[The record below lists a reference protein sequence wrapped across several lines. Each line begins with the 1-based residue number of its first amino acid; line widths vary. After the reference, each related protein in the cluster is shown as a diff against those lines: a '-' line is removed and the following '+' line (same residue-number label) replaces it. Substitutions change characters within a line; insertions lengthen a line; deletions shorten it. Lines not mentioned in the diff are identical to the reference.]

1 MRKRNSNGMPA
12 RLAWLARLSL
22 LVIAGGCASNRP
34 SAPVAAAPTP
44 RAAVA
49 AVPMQPAAPIPAAGQ
64 DFPALPTYVPASQ
77 TLPIDLPT
85 ALRLAEVNNPT
96 IALALR
102 QVDEAALVQ
111 HQADILWIPDL
122 RSGPDYN
129 RYDGRLQNS
138 NGTIA
143 TVSKQNL
150 LLGGDAQLDWNTPEI
165 IFGPLATAR
174 LSEAAQAGA
183 RATASNVQLDV
194 VMAYFDLLEVRGRMA
209 IFDEAMAEAQQ
220 LVAASESAHRAGF
233 GKTTADINRALA
245 ELDQRRDDRFQLEG
259 TAAVASARLVRLLL
273 LSPNIVLR
281 PTEARVA
288 PIQLVRNVGDPSSL
302 IAVAVA
308 NRPEIQQNQAL
319 AAAAAT
325 RLREARIG
333 PFLPHLAVT
342 YGGGEFGGGPNSQF
356 GNFGSEGDG
365 EIDAAWELH
374 NLGAGDVTL
383 AHQRQVQLDEASLAV
398 SDIQSRVAEQ
408 VVSAIGELKAEQ
420 NSVDVAQHAVEQ
432 AFKAWTDL
440 QQSAF
445 GPNGAAG
452 QFDPLQALIALR
464 DLAQNRNEYLDVL
477 IAYDKAQFQLYWALG
492 QPPLA
497 ALCEANLHRPAPPAG
512 EEIPAP
518 QIPRSA
524 GY

>member
-1 MRKRNSNGMPA
+1 M
-12 RLAWLARLSL
+12 
-22 LVIAGGCASNRP
+22 
-34 SAPVAAAPTP
+34 
-44 RAAVA
+44 
-49 AVPMQPAAPIPAAGQ
+49 
-64 DFPALPTYVPASQ
+64 ASQ
-77 TLPIDLPT
+77 GANTLPIDLPT

-96 IALALR
+96 IALELR
-102 QVDEAALVQ
+102 RVDEAAVVQ

-122 RSGPDYN
+122 HAGPDYN

-143 TVSKQNL
+143 TISKQNL

-174 LSEAAQAGA
+174 LSDAAQAGA
-183 RATASNVQLDV
+183 RATSSDVQIDV

-220 LVAASESAHRAGF
+220 LVSASEGAHRAGF

-245 ELDQRRDDRFQLEG
+245 ELDQRRDERYQLEG
-259 TAAVASARLVRLLL
+259 TAAIRSARLVRLLL
-273 LSPNIVLR
+273 LSPNIILR
-281 PTEARVA
+281 PAEPQVA
-288 PIQLVRNVGDPSSL
+288 AIQLVPNVGDPNHL

-325 RLREARIG
+325 RLSEARVG
-333 PFLPHLAVT
+333 PLLPHVEVN
-342 YGGGEFGGGPNSQF
+342 YGGGEFGGGPNSQL
-356 GNFGSEGDG
+356 GNFGSEGNG

-408 VVSAIGELKAEQ
+408 VIGAIGQLKAAQ
-420 NSVDVAQHAVEQ
+420 DSVDVARHAVDQ
-432 AFKAWTDL
+432 AFRTWTEL
-440 QQSAF
+440 QQSAL
-445 GPNGAAG
+445 GPGAAQG
-452 QFDPLQALIALR
+452 QFDPLDSLIALR
-464 DLAQNRNEYLDVL
+464 DLAQNRSEYLDVL
-477 IAYDKAQFQLYWALG
+477 IAYNKAQFQLYWALG
-492 QPPLA
+492 QPPLE
-497 ALCEANLHRPAPPAG
+497 LLTDTSNGRTAPRSG

-518 QIPRSA
+518 QNPRSI
-524 GY
+524 GD